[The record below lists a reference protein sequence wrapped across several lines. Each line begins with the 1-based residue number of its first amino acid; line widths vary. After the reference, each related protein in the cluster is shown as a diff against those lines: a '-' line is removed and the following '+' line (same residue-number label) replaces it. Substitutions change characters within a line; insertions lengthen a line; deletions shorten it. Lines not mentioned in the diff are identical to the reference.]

1 MAAAPAAGLERLL
14 SLLRELPSL
23 PQAAFSTCAAATGL
37 GAGGAGGAL
46 ADAARAAA
54 CGALPALLYLGF
66 ALAALRALAAL
77 LGLLTGGAGVGNA
90 GGAGGAG
97 AGSAAG
103 AAFALAVLWTRARN
117 ALCGACDRR
126 ARRYQSPPLCQVP
139 HVSSL
144 HDVLAFA
151 LGYRERGLFVEVGAY
166 DGESFSNTAGLADL
180 GWSGHY
186 LEPIPKY
193 AAACAARHAASVR
206 AGRVKVH
213 TACAGE
219 RDGETVRLSTAGP
232 FTSAVADEIAS
243 VAGSKLNDTLRQL
256 GWTHGGVP
264 AAPAAAS
271 ATAAAAAPA
280 AEAAAGGGARK
291 RRASAGAGGAKAS
304 GAAADATAATAAA
317 NTSSDDESV
326 VVAKTVCL
334 DTFMRQQGVPA
345 GGAIDVLVVDVEG
358 LELPILRGFS
368 LARFRPKLC
377 IVEIQEL
384 NKRFRDNAR
393 AQADAAALFA
403 MFKAAG
409 YSILYKDMIN
419 TVFVHESVECV
430 GGE

>member
-1 MAAAPAAGLERLL
+1 MTTTAAPGLEGGLL
-14 SLLRELPSL
+14 SLLLSLPSL

-37 GAGGAGGAL
+37 GLGGGGGAL

-54 CGALPALLYLGF
+54 CGAVPALLYLGF

-139 HVSSL
+139 HVASL

-151 LGYRERGLFVEVGAY
+151 LGFRERGLFVEVGAY

-180 GWSGHY
+180 GWTGHY

-213 TACAGE
+213 TVCAGG

-256 GWTHGGVP
+256 GWTH
-264 AAPAAAS
+264 APAAGGG
-271 ATAAAAAPA
+271 AAEP
-280 AEAAAGGGARK
+280 EAAAGARK
-291 RRASAGAGGAKAS
+291 RRASSAAGAGAAAASASAAVSAASAAAALAAS
-304 GAAADATAATAAA
+304 G
-317 NTSSDDESV
+317 DEGHKGV
-326 VVAKTVCL
+326 VVAKTVSL
-334 DTFMRQQGVPA
+334 DTFMRQQGIAA

-384 NKRFRDNAR
+384 NKRFRANAR

-403 MFKAAG
+403 MFKEAG

-419 TVFVHESVECV
+419 TVFVHDSVECV